1 MAATLLV
8 FWLGLI
14 AGQSTLPPE
23 PFPAGFAQG
32 AYRVGPGISA
42 PIPRQTPA
50 PRYTDDARAR
60 KIAGEVEV
68 LAVVLPDGT
77 VGPVKRLTSLDAQF
91 GLDDEAVAVAK
102 RYVFE
107 PGRKNGTPVA
117 VVATIFVVF
126 RLPDAQSPAV
136 RVIGGTADP
145 PDVLEPAFAKGVE
158 RPGPGVLRPL
168 PTRKVYPI
176 PPASSTVTGQVAMV
190 AVVNA
195 DGSVGDVRIV
205 KALDPALDAA
215 ALAAVR
221 QWVFEP
227 ALKSGKPTAIVLSL
241 FIDFAR

>member
-1 MAATLLV
+1 MVATAFALSLALLSS
-8 FWLGLI
+8 
-14 AGQSTLPPE
+14 QSTLPPE

-42 PIPRQTPA
+42 PIPRQTPS
-50 PRYTDDARAR
+50 PRYTDEARAR
-60 KIAGEVEV
+60 KITGEVEV
-68 LAVVLPDGT
+68 LVVVLPDGT
-77 VGPVKRLTSLDAQF
+77 VGPIKRLTSLDAEF

-107 PGRKNGTPVA
+107 PGRKNGAPVA

-126 RLPDAQSPAV
+126 QLPDARSPNL

-145 PDVLEPAFAKGVE
+145 PDVLEPALAKGVE

-168 PTRKVYPI
+168 PTRKVYPG
-176 PPASSTVTGQVAMV
+176 PSATSTITGQVAMV

-195 DGSVGDVRIV
+195 DGTVGDVRIV

-221 QWVFEP
+221 QWIFEP